1 MFGNVKPAKSQMTIG
16 QYTDYRAYYCGLCKS
31 MGKRYAGLC
40 NLGLS
45 YEAVF
50 IAIIVSAMS
59 DDAVYLKRQ
68 RCIVHPFTKSPM
80 VVHNSSVDKAAA
92 LNVLLLY
99 NKIKDDIRDDGGI
112 ISRLA
117 KIWFKR
123 PYTRAAREDT
133 QTDSIIASKLDEL
146 NMLEEGLCDVI
157 DMAAQP
163 FAEMMGELALKVMP
177 DGGNDIYWFGF
188 FMGKW
193 LWVIDAFADI
203 KKDHESNSYNPF
215 ILANKG
221 LTADDVIASSRDDA
235 QFLLEGALTEIGRL
249 YDKLPIKRNK
259 EILENIIFV
268 GMPKR
273 TQEVLSGQ
281 KPQKPKGEYL
291 MQ

>member
-1 MFGNVKPAKSQMTIG
+1 MFGNIKPSKSELTIA

-59 DDAVYLKRQ
+59 DDAVYLKRR
-68 RCIVHPFTKSPM
+68 RCVVHPFTKTPM
-80 VVHNSSVDKAAA
+80 VVHNASVDKAAA

-99 NKIKDDIRDDGGI
+99 NKIKDDIRDEGSVK
-112 ISRLA
+112 SRLA
-117 KIWFKR
+117 KLWFKR
-123 PYTRAAREDT
+123 PYVRAVKDDE

-146 NMLEEGLCDVI
+146 SMLEEGLCDI
-157 DMAAQP
+157 LDMAAQP
-163 FAEMMGELALKVMP
+163 FAEMMGELALRVMP
-177 DGGNDIYWFGF
+177 DGGNDMYWFGF

-203 KKDHESNSYNPF
+203 KKDHESKAYNPF
-215 ILANKG
+215 ILANKD
-221 LTADDVIASSRDDA
+221 LSADDVIKASKDDA

-249 YDKLPIKRNK
+249 YDKLPIKRNQQ
-259 EILENIIFV
+259 ILENIIFL

-273 TQEVLSGQ
+273 TQEVLSGE
-281 KPQKPKGEYL
+281 KIQKPKGEYI